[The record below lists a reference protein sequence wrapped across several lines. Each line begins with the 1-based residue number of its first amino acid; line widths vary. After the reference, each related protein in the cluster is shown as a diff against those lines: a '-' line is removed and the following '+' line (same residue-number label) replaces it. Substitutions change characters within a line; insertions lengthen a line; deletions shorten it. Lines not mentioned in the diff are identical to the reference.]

1 VSLYDWLLF
10 LHVLSAFLVVGG
22 LTALWGLII
31 ATRPDAAMVAAE
43 EAQRFGRIAGAIVGL
58 GMGGTILLGIA
69 LAIDSDAYHPWDGW
83 IIAALV
89 LWFVAGGA
97 GGQAGKTF
105 ERDPVGG
112 RSAGIRYQAISSLS
126 VLAILVL
133 MIWKPGA

>member
-10 LHVLSAFLVVGG
+10 LHVLSAFLVVAG
-22 LTALWGLII
+22 LTALWALVI
-31 ATRPDAAMVAAE
+31 ATRPSAPLLAPEDAK
-43 EAQRFGRIAGAIVGL
+43 RFGRIAGPIVGI
-58 GMGGTILLGIA
+58 GMGGAILLGIA

-97 GGQAGKTF
+97 GGQAAKAF
-105 ERDPVGG
+105 ERDPVAG
-112 RSAGIRYQAISSLS
+112 RSAGIRYQALNSLGI
-126 VLAILVL
+126 LAILVL